1 MSHARTRRG
10 PTQALGAREFIAL
23 MGMVTATIAFSIDAL
38 LPALPDIAQSLTP
51 SNPNNA
57 QLTITAFVLGM
68 GIGTF
73 FVGPLADR
81 FGRRPTLICG
91 AVLYVVSCIVAIF
104 TTDITLLLITR
115 VTMGL
120 GASAARVVAMAIV
133 RDQTSGREMARLI
146 SLIMMVFALVP
157 AIAPSIG
164 AVIVGFTGWRGLF
177 AAFAVFSILTSLWF
191 LIRQPETLV
200 QKRPL
205 AFASLATAFR
215 EMVALSVVRR
225 SIMTQTLIYACLFAA
240 LSSTQQVFSDVYG
253 HVSQFPYW
261 FALIALLAASASFL
275 NSKIVVKLGMQRV
288 ISTALLGQIAIS
300 AVMIAVWLLSP
311 ASSFGIYVIWTTSVF
326 FVVGLTLGNLNALAM
341 EPLGH
346 IAGFAAS
353 LLQGAATVGSVLIAV
368 PIGLAFDGTPLPV
381 AIGITVCI
389 TLAYVTVRGIRT

>member
-1 MSHARTRRG
+1 MSHARTRHG
-10 PTQALGAREFIAL
+10 PTQPLGVREFIAL
-23 MGMVTATIAFSIDAL
+23 MGMLTATVAFSIDAL

-51 SNPNNA
+51 ENPNNA
-57 QLTITAFVLGM
+57 QLTITVFVLGM

-81 FGRRPTLICG
+81 VGRRPTLIYG

-104 TTDITLLLITR
+104 TSDIILLLVIR
-115 VTMGL
+115 VTMGI
-120 GASAARVVAMAIV
+120 GASAARVVAVAIV
-133 RDQTSGREMARLI
+133 RDQTSGREMARLM

-200 QKRPL
+200 HKRPL
-205 AFASLATAFR
+205 AFAPLAAAFK
-215 EMVALSVVRR
+215 EMVSLKVVRR
-225 SIMTQTLIYACLFAA
+225 SIMIQTLIYAGLFSA
-240 LSSTQQVFSDVYG
+240 LSSTQQVFADVYG
-253 HVSQFPYW
+253 QVSQFPYW
-261 FALIALLAASASFL
+261 FALIAVLAASASFL
-275 NSKIVVKLGMQRV
+275 NSRIVVKLGMRRV

-300 AVMIAVWLLSP
+300 AVMIAIWLWSP
-311 ASSFGIYVIWTTSVF
+311 ENSFGIYVIWTTSVF
-326 FVVGLTLGNLNALAM
+326 FIAGLTLGNLNALAM

-353 LLQGAATVGSVLIAV
+353 LLQGTATVGSALIAA

-381 AIGITVCI
+381 AIGITACI
-389 TLAYVTVRGIRT
+389 TLAYLLARGNRT

>member
-1 MSHARTRRG
+1 MSQAHTRRG
-10 PTQALGAREFIAL
+10 PTQALGPREFIAL
-23 MGMVTATIAFSIDAL
+23 MGMLTATIAFSIDAL

-81 FGRRPTLICG
+81 FGRRPTLIFG
-91 AVLYVVSCIVAIF
+91 AVLYVASCMVAIF
-104 TTDITLLLITR
+104 TTEITLLLITR

-133 RDQTSGREMARLI
+133 RDQTSGREMARLM

-205 AFASLATAFR
+205 AFASLAAAFR
-215 EMVALSVVRR
+215 EMVSLSVVSR
-225 SIMTQTLIYACLFAA
+225 SIITQTLIYACLFGA
-240 LSSTQQVFSDVYG
+240 LSSTQQVFADVYG
-253 HVSQFPYW
+253 QVSQFPYW
-261 FALIALLAASASFL
+261 FALIAVLAASASFL

-288 ISTALLGQIAIS
+288 ISTALLGQIVIS

-311 ASSFGIYVIWTTSVF
+311 ANSFVIYVIWTTSVF
-326 FVVGLTLGNLNALAM
+326 FIVGLTLGNLNALAM

-353 LLQGAATVGSVLIAV
+353 LLQGSATVGSVLIAA

-389 TLAYVTVRGIRT
+389 TLAYMTARGIRP

>member
-1 MSHARTRRG
+1 MSQAHTRRG
-10 PTQALGAREFIAL
+10 PTQALGPREFIAL
-23 MGMVTATIAFSIDAL
+23 MGMLTATIAFSIDAL

-91 AVLYVVSCIVAIF
+91 AVLYVASCMVAIL
-104 TTDITLLLITR
+104 TTEITLLLITR

-133 RDQTSGREMARLI
+133 RDQTSGREMARLM

-164 AVIVGFTGWRGLF
+164 AVIVSFTGWRGLF

-205 AFASLATAFR
+205 ALTSLAAAFR
-215 EMVALSVVRR
+215 EMVSLSVVRR

-240 LSSTQQVFSDVYG
+240 LSSTQQVFADVYG
-253 HVSQFPYW
+253 QVSQFPYW
-261 FALIALLAASASFL
+261 FALIAVLAASASFL

-300 AVMIAVWLLSP
+300 AVMISVWLLCP
-311 ASSFGIYVIWTTSVF
+311 ANSFGIYLIWTTSVF
-326 FVVGLTLGNLNALAM
+326 FIVGLTLGNLNALAM

-346 IAGFAAS
+346 IAVFAAS
-353 LLQGAATVGSVLIAV
+353 LLQGSATVGSVLIAA

-389 TLAYVTVRGIRT
+389 TLAYVTARGIRP

>member
-1 MSHARTRRG
+1 MSQAHTRRG
-10 PTQALGAREFIAL
+10 PTQALGPREFIAL
-23 MGMVTATIAFSIDAL
+23 MGMLTATIAFSIDAL

-91 AVLYVVSCIVAIF
+91 AVLYVASCMVAIF
-104 TTDITLLLITR
+104 TTEITLLLITR

-133 RDQTSGREMARLI
+133 RDQTSGREMARLM

-205 AFASLATAFR
+205 AFASLAAAFR
-215 EMVALSVVRR
+215 EMVSLSVVRR
-225 SIMTQTLIYACLFAA
+225 SIITQTLIYACLFAA
-240 LSSTQQVFSDVYG
+240 LSSTQQVFADVYG
-253 HVSQFPYW
+253 QVSQFPYW
-261 FALIALLAASASFL
+261 FALIAVLAASASFL

-300 AVMIAVWLLSP
+300 AVMITVWLLSP
-311 ASSFGIYVIWTTSVF
+311 ANSFGIYVIWTTSVF
-326 FVVGLTLGNLNALAM
+326 FIVGLTLGNLNALAM

-353 LLQGAATVGSVLIAV
+353 LLQGSATGGSVLIAA

-389 TLAYVTVRGIRT
+389 TLAYVTARGIRP

>member
-23 MGMVTATIAFSIDAL
+23 MGMVTATVAFSIDAL

-215 EMVALSVVRR
+215 EMVSLSVVRR